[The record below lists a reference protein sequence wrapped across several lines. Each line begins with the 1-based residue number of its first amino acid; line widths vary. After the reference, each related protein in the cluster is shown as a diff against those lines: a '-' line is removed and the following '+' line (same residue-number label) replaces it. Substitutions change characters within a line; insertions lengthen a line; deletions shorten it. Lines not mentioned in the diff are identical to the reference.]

1 MKIDIED
8 VMFYMDAIR
17 NSEDRDRTLES
28 FWKGQIK
35 SKLWLINILEKKVK
49 KENLNIVIHGGWNG
63 VLASL
68 LFNSNL
74 NINKITSV
82 DIDPVCR
89 DIAYTINKRQEI
101 EGRFKAATKNM
112 TVYRYDEHPDI
123 VINTSTEH
131 VTDDDLQQ
139 WYSNIPEGSLVV
151 AQSNNF
157 FSLEEHINCVRTPTE
172 LADKFELQN
181 KKEYT
186 LKLPQ
191 YNRYMVLGTKHNV

>member
-28 FWKGQIK
+28 FWKGQIR

-74 NINKITSV
+74 SIKKITSV
-82 DIDPVCR
+82 DIDPACR
-89 DIAYTINKRQEI
+89 DTAYTINKRQEI
-101 EGRFKAATKNM
+101 EGRFRATTKDM
-112 TVYRYDEHPDI
+112 TIYRYDENPDI

-139 WYSNIPEGSLVV
+139 WFYNIPKEALVV

-157 FSLEEHINCVRTPTE
+157 FSLEEHINCVKTPTE
-172 LADKFELQN
+172 LSNKFNLEN

-191 YNRYMVLGTKHNV
+191 YNRYMVIGRKY

>member
-28 FWKGQIK
+28 FWKGQIR

-74 NINKITSV
+74 NIKKITSV
-82 DIDPVCR
+82 DIDPACR
-89 DIAYTINKRQEI
+89 DTAYTINKRQEI
-101 EGRFKAATKNM
+101 EGRFRATTKDM
-112 TVYRYDEHPDI
+112 TIYRYDENPDI

-139 WYSNIPEGSLVV
+139 WFYNIPKEALVV

-157 FSLEEHINCVRTPTE
+157 FSLEEHINCVKTQTE
-172 LADKFELQN
+172 LSNKFNLEN

-191 YNRYMVLGTKHNV
+191 YNRYMVIGRKY

>member
-28 FWKGQIK
+28 FWKGQIR

-74 NINKITSV
+74 NIKKITSV
-82 DIDPVCR
+82 DIDPACR
-89 DIAYTINKRQEI
+89 DTAYTINKRQEI
-101 EGRFKAATKNM
+101 EGRFRATTKDM
-112 TVYRYDEHPDI
+112 TIYRYDENPDI

-139 WYSNIPEGSLVV
+139 WFYNIPKEALVV

-157 FSLEEHINCVRTPTE
+157 FSLEEHINCVKTPTE
-172 LADKFELQN
+172 LSNKFNLEN

-191 YNRYMVLGTKHNV
+191 YNRYMVIGRKY

>member
-17 NSEDRDRTLES
+17 NSKDRDRTLES

-35 SKLWLINILEKKVK
+35 SKLWLVNILEKKLK

-68 LFNSNL
+68 LFNSKL
-74 NINKITSV
+74 SISKIVSI
-82 DIDPVCR
+82 DIDPLCR
-89 DIAYTINKRQEI
+89 DIAFTINKRQEI
-101 EGRFKAATKNM
+101 EGRFQAVTQDMAEYK
-112 TVYRYDEHPDI
+112 YYELPDV

-131 VTDDDLQQ
+131 VTDEKLKK
-139 WYSNIPEGSLVV
+139 WLSNIPKKTLVV
-151 AQSNNF
+151 VQSNNF
-157 FSLEEHINCVRTPTE
+157 FSLEEHINCVATPSQ
-172 LADKFELQN
+172 LADKFDFN
-181 KKEYT
+181 NTKEYT

-191 YNRYMVLGTKHNV
+191 YNRYMVIGTT

>member
-17 NSEDRDRTLES
+17 NSKDRDRTLES

-35 SKLWLINILEKKVK
+35 SKLWLVNILEKKLK

-68 LFNSNL
+68 LFNSKL
-74 NINKITSV
+74 SISKIVSI
-82 DIDPVCR
+82 DIDPLCR
-89 DIAYTINKRQEI
+89 DIAFTINKRQEI
-101 EGRFKAATKNM
+101 EGRFQAVTQDMAEYK
-112 TVYRYDEHPDI
+112 YYELPDV

-131 VTDDDLQQ
+131 VTDEKLKK
-139 WYSNIPEGSLVV
+139 WLSNIPKKTLVV
-151 AQSNNF
+151 VQSNNF
-157 FSLEEHINCVRTPTE
+157 FSLEEHINCVATSSQ
-172 LADKFELQN
+172 LADKFDFN
-181 KKEYT
+181 NTKEYT

-191 YNRYMVLGTKHNV
+191 YNRYMVIGTT